1 MAVNSPVG
9 PPPHTIASAY
19 CMFGSTMLFN
29 LLLSIALEN
38 DDAAVVVVSVEDN
51 VMRRMTGVGVRDA
64 KNAAAAAAVDC
75 RC

>member
-1 MAVNSPVG
+1 
-9 PPPHTIASAY
+9 
-19 CMFGSTMLFN
+19 MLFH

-38 DDAAVVVVSVEDN
+38 DDAAVVVVVEDN